1 MNVYEKLMNIQT
13 QLKAPKN
20 QNNTF
25 GKYKYRSCEDILEAL
40 KPLLAEMKSALTL
53 TDTIEHI
60 GERFYV
66 KATATFIDI
75 EKGEKIEVSA
85 LAREDEN
92 KKGMDLAQVTG
103 SVSSYARKYS
113 LNGLFCIDDTKDADT
128 MDNSDKKIT
137 QGNKLQGNSTT
148 TTGDKEAVVTTQM
161 LIDMATSKGF
171 NEAAICK
178 KYNAKEVK
186 FIKQDDKKSAYEGFK
201 KLPDKVVN

>member
-1 MNVYEKLMNIQT
+1 MNVYEKLMNVQS
-13 QLKAPKN
+13 QLKAPKS
-20 QNNTF
+20 QENTF
-25 GKYKYRSCEDILEAL
+25 GHYKYRSCEDILNAL
-40 KPLLAEMKSALTL
+40 KPLLAEVKAILTL

-75 EKGEKIEVSA
+75 EKGERLEVSA

-128 MDNSDKKIT
+128 MDNKTPTDTPKQ
-137 QGNKLQGNSTT
+137 QGNTNTPT
-148 TTGDKEAVVTTQM
+148 DNNEATVTTQM
-161 LIDMATSKGF
+161 LLDMAKLKGF
-171 NEAAICK
+171 NEEQICK
-178 KYNAKEVK
+178 KYNTKEAK
-186 FIKQDDKKSAYEGFK
+186 FIKKEDKKAAYENFK
-201 KLPDKVVN
+201 KLPDKIKL